1 MVTIDDKGVSVNHR
15 FSLTRK
21 MSQIL
26 GFVLATVSVS
36 PASVHAQTTE
46 LEVQVLEMVNRQRVA
61 GAVCPD
67 GTRFAP
73 APELLPSGSLFE
85 AAQRWSF
92 AQLQYD
98 QIGHGDF
105 ASRIRAVCPNPGVI
119 GENLAAN
126 RSAPSVVQSWMA
138 SNDHCKNIMNPAFQ
152 RAGVGHAAGG
162 RYGGYWTLKFASSF
176 ECY

>member
-1 MVTIDDKGVSVNHR
+1 MAANREMNVPKNGRLGIRGKISQMLGIVLVALSVG
-15 FSLTRK
+15 T
-21 MSQIL
+21 
-26 GFVLATVSVS
+26 G
-36 PASVHAQTTE
+36 PAEAQTTA
-46 LEVQVLEMVNRQRVA
+46 LEVQVLEIVNQQRVA

-73 APELLPSGSLFE
+73 APELLPSGALFE

-105 ASRIRAVCPNPGVI
+105 ASRIRAVCPNPGAI